1 MGKRV
6 TAMLRCTTTVG
17 GVPNASPAQ
26 LDHLQQGIMVA
37 NRILDTELL
46 TSRTT
51 DIQADW
57 SLEATDEQGIYAR
70 LSLYTLHRSKKVG
83 VFDIPLE
90 SDVFSNDDTIRQA
103 LYNPVSIFN
112 RTLLQLMLFE
122 NSRQHKEL
130 EKTLLLAGAV

>member
-1 MGKRV
+1 MFRSTTIVGSIPN
-6 TAMLRCTTTVG
+6 TAQAMLE
-17 GVPNASPAQ
+17 N
-26 LDHLQQGIMVA
+26 LQRSIGTA

-46 TSRTT
+46 TTRTT

-57 SLEATDEQGIYAR
+57 SLEASDEQGIYAR

-90 SDVFSNDDTIRQA
+90 AEVFADEDTIRQA